1 MSLPPMVSDTRSVVG
16 VSASN
21 CGGTGPRNVVWL
33 PSKSSA
39 TAAEHVTSRNSST
52 PRVAASTLGQFRV
65 DRRQPRCSTSWSGIS
80 GPAAAES
87 PSATYSVKRGA
98 ADAVPVIAVIDNA
111 ANSSGSSLR
120 MVIS

>member
-21 CGGTGPRNVVWL
+21 CGGTAPRNVVWL

-39 TAAEHVTSRNSST
+39 TAAEHVTSRNVAT
-52 PRVAASTLGQFRV
+52 PSRVASTLGQFRD
-65 DRRQPRCSTSWSGIS
+65 DRRHPRFSTSWSGIS

-87 PSATYSVKRGA
+87 PRATYSV
-98 ADAVPVIAVIDNA
+98 
-111 ANSSGSSLR
+111 
-120 MVIS
+120 